1 MTIIQKS
8 QKALEYDKILTELAK
23 FSKTE
28 QSKLLCENLTPF
40 VRFDDIETELTYTK
54 EAKHILDFVNDI
66 PVELTNE
73 PEYLIRVSFDD
84 VDNDVV
90 IDEVGKEASTDD
102 KTIIEKKYNMI
113 SREQAHEIAK
123 TYYNHKDEINAV
135 ICQCEHGQSRSAA
148 VAAAILEFR
157 SRRGID
163 VFSNDNYYPNKVV
176 YRRVLKALKDQIP
189 VY

>member
-1 MTIIQKS
+1 M
-8 QKALEYDKILTELAK
+8 KILIK
-23 FSKTE
+23 SRK
-28 QSKLLCENLTPF
+28 
-40 VRFDDIETELTYTK
+40 DIEALSKKPFAERTLLISITD
-54 EAKHILDFVNDI
+54 ANDI

-73 PEYLIRVSFDD
+73 PEYLIRVAFDD

-90 IDEVGKEASTDD
+90 IDEVGMNATAEENAVV
-102 KTIIEKKYNMI
+102 EKKYNMI
-113 SREQAHEIAK
+113 SMEQAHEIAK
-123 TYYNHKDEINAV
+123 LYYDHKDEINV
-135 ICQCEHGQSRSAA
+135 LICQCEHGQSRSAA

-176 YRRVLKALKDQIP
+176 FRRMLEALKDLVP

>member
-1 MTIIQKS
+1 M
-8 QKALEYDKILTELAK
+8 KILIKSRKEIEM
-23 FSKTE
+23 FSKKSFPPQT
-28 QSKLLCENLTPF
+28 LLISIT
-40 VRFDDIETELTYTK
+40 D
-54 EAKHILDFVNDI
+54 ANDI

-73 PEYLIRVSFDD
+73 PEYLIRVAFDD
-84 VDNDVV
+84 VDNDVIV
-90 IDEVGKEASTDD
+90 DEVGKNATAEE
-102 KTIIEKKYNMI
+102 IVLVEQKYNMI

-123 TYYNHKDEINAV
+123 TYYNHKDEINTL

-176 YRRVLKALKDQIP
+176 YRRVLEALKDQIP
-189 VY
+189 VYTT